1 MLDTYARVYAKV
13 DLEAVNK
20 NVENMHASLPD
31 GTKMLA
37 VVKANGYG
45 MGAAPIASMVEEKDY
60 IWGFATATAEEAFAL
75 RDEGITKPI
84 LVLGYTFPYAYKR
97 MLMEGIRPSVFRED
111 MLSDL
116 SKCWKENHK
125 EAGDERFYVHIAVDC
140 GMSRIG
146 IRPNTEGEEFI
157 MKAFKAEGIKVEG
170 IFTHFARADEKN
182 LASARK
188 CFKTFEKFVYGVE
201 EKKGVYFRLKHCCN
215 SAGIIQL
222 REAHMDMVRCG
233 VTMYGMWPS
242 EEVDKEKIQINPVLS
257 MISHVTYVKTIPP
270 KTEVSYGGTFVSDK
284 EMKIAT
290 IPVGYA
296 DGYPRTLSGGKGQVL
311 ISGKRAPVIGRICM
325 DQFMVDVTDID
336 DVKEGDEVVLI
347 GHGSAADENQ
357 ESISLEELGQKSG
370 RFNYEFACEISGRV
384 PRIYEKNQSF

>member
-13 DLEAVNK
+13 DLEAVIT
-20 NVENMHASLPD
+20 NVENMHKALPKD
-31 GTKMLA
+31 TKMLA

-45 MGAAPIASMVEEKDY
+45 MGAAPIAGMLEKKDY
-60 IWGFATATAEEAFAL
+60 IWGFATATAEEAFSL

-97 MLMEGIRPSVFRED
+97 MLIEGIRPTVFRED
-111 MLSDL
+111 MLTEL
-116 SKCWKENHK
+116 SKCYEENKEFSD
-125 EAGDERFYVHIAVDC
+125 GERFHVHIAVDS

-146 IRPNTEGEEFI
+146 IRPDKEGEEFI
-157 MKAFKAEGIKVEG
+157 MKAFKTKGIKVEG
-170 IFTHFARADEKN
+170 IFTHFARADEKDLSN
-182 LASARK
+182 ARK
-188 CFKTFEKFVYGVE
+188 CFKTFEKFVYDVE
-201 EKKGVYFRLKHCCN
+201 EKRGVHFTLKHCCN

-222 REAHMDMVRCG
+222 SEAHMDMVRCG

-242 EEVDKEKIQINPVLS
+242 QEVDKNRIQINPVLS
-257 MISHVTYVKTIPP
+257 MVSHITYVKTVPP
-270 KTEVSYGGTFVSDK
+270 KTPVSYGGTFISEK

-290 IPVGYA
+290 VPVGYA

-311 ISGKRAPVIGRICM
+311 IGGRRAPILGRICM
-325 DQFMVDVTDID
+325 DQFMVDVTKLR

-347 GHGSAADENQ
+347 GSSKATDGSQ
-357 ESISLEELGQKSG
+357 ESISLEELGEKSG

-384 PRIYEKNQSF
+384 PRIYENI

>member
-13 DLEAVNK
+13 DLEAVIT
-20 NVENMHASLPD
+20 NVENMHKALPKD
-31 GTKMLA
+31 TKMLA

-45 MGAAPIASMVEEKDY
+45 MGAAPIAGMLEKKDY
-60 IWGFATATAEEAFAL
+60 IWGFATATAEEAFSL

-97 MLMEGIRPSVFRED
+97 MLIEGIRPTVFRED
-111 MLSDL
+111 MLTELSRCYEENKEFSD
-116 SKCWKENHK
+116 
-125 EAGDERFYVHIAVDC
+125 GERFHVHIAVDS

-146 IRPNTEGEEFI
+146 IRPDKEGEEFI
-157 MKAFKAEGIKVEG
+157 MKAFKTKGIKVEG
-170 IFTHFARADEKN
+170 IFTHFARADEKDLSN
-182 LASARK
+182 ARK
-188 CFKTFEKFVYGVE
+188 CFKTFEKFVYDVE
-201 EKKGVYFRLKHCCN
+201 EKRGVHFTLKHCCN

-222 REAHMDMVRCG
+222 SEAHMDMVRCG

-242 EEVDKEKIQINPVLS
+242 QEVDKNRIQINPVLS
-257 MISHVTYVKTIPP
+257 MVSHITYVKTVPP
-270 KTEVSYGGTFVSDK
+270 KTPVSYGGTFISEK

-290 IPVGYA
+290 VPVGYA

-311 ISGKRAPVIGRICM
+311 IGGRRAPILGRICM
-325 DQFMVDVTDID
+325 DQFMVDVTKLR

-347 GHGSAADENQ
+347 GSSKATDGSQ
-357 ESISLEELGQKSG
+357 ESISLEELGEKSG

-384 PRIYEKNQSF
+384 PRIYENI